1 VSGENTI
8 ARSEGAAARETDA
21 IGFEIPPEVAT
32 RYQMRI
38 IDGAGPGEQR
48 LGLFRSWDR
57 EIPAI
62 EITDNRIVAR
72 SEDAETI
79 ASLVKIAHH
88 NGWDRIDVDGS
99 AEFRK
104 AVWSAATRAG
114 LDVSGYDPTFAEH
127 ELVSKLRRGAAQDQ
141 DAGATEKA
149 PAAPQADAPDAAIP
163 SKSTTPKTVEDQPLA
178 AGQLAIS
185 EADRGLLLT
194 LSRHTEDRKALYG
207 QLGES
212 DDTFRREVQF
222 ERIDV
227 YREALKDALERVLTS
242 PTLVKAFERS
252 GYEPEAQREMG
263 KGGAWETEVSDAI
276 YLVRSGLHR
285 DALAKDAGATA
296 ALVDQ
301 LDAERDKQSVA
312 ESIEAQARP
321 AEHPSH
327 PVRAEHERTTA
338 AERHESEELA
348 ELFLHGG
355 IESLAAEPRL
365 ANALQAQMVMEQH
378 IGAVFEGDA
387 GEMVSAS
394 LESRKMISDVLR
406 RGLDVSVR
414 EPTPVRQIETMHSH
428 PELER

>member
-8 ARSEGAAARETDA
+8 ARSEGAAARDA
-21 IGFEIPPEVAT
+21 DATGFEIPPEVAT
-32 RYQMRI
+32 RYQVRI
-38 IDGAGPGEQR
+38 MEGAGAGEQR
-48 LGLFRSWDR
+48 LGLFRSGDR
-57 EIPAI
+57 ETPAI
-62 EITDNRIVAR
+62 EIADNRIVAR

-104 AVWSAATRAG
+104 AVWSAASRAG
-114 LDVSGYDPTFAEH
+114 LNVSGYEPTFAEH
-127 ELVSKLRRGAAQDQ
+127 ELVSKLRRGAAQEQ
-141 DAGATEKA
+141 DAGAAGKA
-149 PAAPQADAPDAAIP
+149 PAAPQADVPDAAIS

-178 AGQLAIS
+178 AGQVAIS
-185 EADRGLLLT
+185 EADRRLLLT
-194 LSRHTEDRKALYG
+194 LSRHTEDRKGLYG

-212 DDTFRREVQF
+212 DDAFRREVQF

-227 YREALKDALERVLTS
+227 NREALKDALERVLTS

-252 GYEPEAQREMG
+252 GYEPEALREMG
-263 KGGAWETEVSDAI
+263 KGGAWETEVSEAI

-285 DALAKDAGATA
+285 DDLAKDAGATI
-296 ALVDQ
+296 ALADN
-301 LDAERDKQSVA
+301 LDAEREKQSVA
-312 ESIEAQARP
+312 ESIEVQARP
-321 AEHPSH
+321 DDHPSRS
-327 PVRAEHERTTA
+327 VRVEHERTAA

-365 ANALQAQMVMEQH
+365 ANALQAQTVMEQH
-378 IGAVFEGDA
+378 IGEAFDGDA
-387 GEMVSAS
+387 SQMVSAS

-414 EPTPVRQIETMHSH
+414 EPTPVRQIEAMHSH